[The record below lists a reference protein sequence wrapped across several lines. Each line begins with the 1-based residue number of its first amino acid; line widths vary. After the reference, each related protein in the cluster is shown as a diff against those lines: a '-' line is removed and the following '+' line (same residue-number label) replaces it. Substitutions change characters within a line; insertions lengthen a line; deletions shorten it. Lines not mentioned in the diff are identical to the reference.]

1 MRRSSGADGSP
12 VPRAA
17 ADLLAVGFGTTVG
30 MWAAGYVC
38 RLPAVV
44 VPGWLLLALLLA
56 CPVAGGFLLVRGG
69 GSPRRAVYA
78 GLVSGILNLLVLG
91 GLLAGD
97 RPNEVRPSAVVFV
110 PGSIALTGA
119 LSLLGARLGGRAGR
133 PAKGPPDWTG
143 AFARVA
149 CVATLLLLVVGG
161 LVTSTG
167 SGLAVVDWPNSYGY
181 NMFLYP
187 LSRMTRG
194 IFYEHAHRL
203 FGALVGL
210 TTVALAVHLAL
221 AERRRGVR
229 ALAAVSVPLVVVQGI
244 LGGLRVTGR
253 FTTAVAPED
262 TSPDIR
268 LAVVHGV
275 IGQVFFAVMVAL
287 AVLTSRT
294 WTSARGI
301 PARAGAGAERALA
314 SVLLA
319 ALLVQLVLG
328 ALQRHLASGLLV
340 HVAMGLLVTALAV
353 PAGARAWGLY
363 GEQALFRRLGLGL
376 LAVTGLQLV
385 LGLSALIATGEA
397 AREFLAPWVPVTFR
411 TAHQA
416 NGAVLLAL
424 AVGLLLW
431 SFRLR
436 GSDSDQ
442 PSRAG
447 PEGAARGV
455 SVSAASR
462 S

>member
-1 MRRSSGADGSP
+1 MRLSSGADGSSA
-12 VPRAA
+12 PRAA
-17 ADLLAVGFGTTVG
+17 ADLLAVGFGTTVA
-30 MWAAGYVC
+30 MWGAGYVC

-44 VPGWLLLALLLA
+44 APGWLLLALLLA
-56 CPVAGGFLLVRGG
+56 CPVAGGFLLARGG
-69 GSPRRAVYA
+69 GSPRRALYA
-78 GLVSGILNLLVLG
+78 GLLSGLLNLLVLG
-91 GLLAGD
+91 SLLAGD
-97 RPNEVRPSAVVFV
+97 RPNQVRPSALVFV

-119 LSLLGARLGGRAGR
+119 LSLVGGRLGERTGR
-133 PAKGPPDWTG
+133 PPTSAPDWT
-143 AFARVA
+143 AALVRVA
-149 CVATLLLLVVGG
+149 CAATFLLLVVGG

-187 LSRMTRG
+187 LSRMTGG
-194 IFYEHAHRL
+194 IYYEHAHRL
-203 FGALVGL
+203 FGSLVGL
-210 TTVALAVHLAL
+210 TTVVLAVHLAL

-229 ALAAVSVPLVVVQGI
+229 ALAALSVVLVVVQGI

-253 FTTAVAPED
+253 FTTAVAAEE

-275 IGQVFFAVMVAL
+275 VGQVFFALMIAL
-287 AVLTSRT
+287 AVLMSRT
-294 WTSARGI
+294 WARGRRI
-301 PARAGAGAERALA
+301 PARSGPGTERALA

-319 ALLVQLVLG
+319 GLLVQLVLG
-328 ALQRHLASGLLV
+328 AAQRHLASGLLV
-340 HVAMGLLVTALAV
+340 HVTTGLLVTAVAV

-363 GEQALFRRLGLGL
+363 GEEPLFRRLGLGL

-385 LGLSALIATGEA
+385 LGLCALIATGEA
-397 AREFLAPWVPVTFR
+397 AGESLPPWAPVTLR

-431 SFRLR
+431 SFRLLGAER
-436 GSDSDQ
+436 GQ
-442 PSRAG
+442 PSRAEPG
-447 PEGAARGV
+447 GAARGV